1 MENANPIILA
11 LDASSRN
18 VGWTLAQG
26 NRYLNSDVYR
36 PRGDADQRVALI
48 AGWTVQMLRLHD
60 PDLVA
65 IEEPTGSHRNLKT
78 DRLLAR
84 VCGNVEGV
92 CTAYSVPVI
101 WVHAMK
107 VKATGLH
114 KDDLWLAARF
124 IGKPSIGPDEA
135 DSIGTW
141 QAALTLLANQQTN
154 QPTNQ
159 LSNQP
164 TTQPRRQIK

>member
-1 MENANPIILA
+1 MNNDNLIILA

-26 NRYLNSDVYR
+26 DRYINSDVYR
-36 PRGDADQRVALI
+36 PRGNTKQRIIGI
-48 AGWTVQMLRLHD
+48 AYWTAQMLQIHS
-60 PDLVA
+60 PDLVV
-65 IEEPTGSHRNLKT
+65 IEEPTGSHRNPKT

-84 VCGNVEGV
+84 VCGNIEGI
-92 CTAYSVPVI
+92 CIISGVPVL

-114 KDDLWLAARF
+114 KDATRLTARF
-124 IGKPSIGPDEA
+124 IGKSSIGPDEA

-141 QAALTLLANQQTN
+141 QAALVLLN
-154 QPTNQ
+154 QPTN
-159 LSNQP
+159 
-164 TTQPRRQIK
+164 